1 MLCLKFRPVLH
12 SDETCPS
19 FQKSCQGESASKQ
32 VSSKD
37 NMAPVIYQQADFSS
51 ELSSSNWDGLVLSHL
66 HPLTL
71 AAMACFRRQLAEV
84 RAELRLATR
93 TQLTGSQEMEVRISD
108 SSALL

>member
-1 MLCLKFRPVLH
+1 M
-12 SDETCPS
+12 
-19 FQKSCQGESASKQ
+19 
-32 VSSKD
+32 
-37 NMAPVIYQQADFSS
+37 
-51 ELSSSNWDGLVLSHL
+51 LSHL

-84 RAELRLATR
+84 RAELRLARR